1 MKDYYSRWDAPL
13 SERVYPLRIPDVLL
27 TGGLYPLHI
36 AQYARYLKLENML
49 FLDASEL
56 TENPGKVMRKVAK
69 FTGVEEL
76 ITEENFYFD
85 EEKGFYCMRPP
96 REVSE
101 RGDFCLAG
109 DKGR

>member
-1 MKDYYSRWDAPL
+1 MKAYYSRWDAPL

-85 EEKGFYCMRPP
+85 EEKGF
-96 REVSE
+96 
-101 RGDFCLAG
+101 
-109 DKGR
+109 